1 MSVIAKNYLYD
12 LPEDILVLIYKKAFK
27 ATLKEIEDMRETL
40 DNYDRL
46 VEYIKKNRYDEYKT
60 HAIWSIMLCYRRD
73 VGDPYYKYFLHYADS
88 ETDFLRLN
96 KQKMCRYNPAY
107 SSIKY
112 LDFPIYNIKER
123 ITAESY
129 RDVKKILE
137 KYTSIYLSNYIE
149 TVKANEKEYVREY
162 LNIKRLELCDNK
174 IRIEYVD
181 TVVFKCSIDI
191 YINILETY
199 NFIAKIFK
207 ILNIYNNLYP
217 RYNLEFMNDLGDLRE
232 WFNYNSFF
240 CGFTIS
246 DTSVSGVSGVSG
258 DTLLSRFYSARYT

>member
-12 LPEDILVLIYKKAFK
+12 LPEDIIVLIYKKAFK

-46 VEYIKKNRYDEYKT
+46 VAYIKKNRYDEYKT
-60 HAIWSIMLCYRRD
+60 RAIWSIMLCYRRD

-96 KQKMCRYNPAY
+96 KQKMCKYNPAY

-112 LDFPIYNIKER
+112 LDFPIYPIKER
-123 ITAESY
+123 ITTESY

-137 KYTSIYLSNYIE
+137 EYTSIYLSNYIE

-181 TVVFKCSIDI
+181 TGVFKCSIDI

-199 NFIAKIFK
+199 NFIARIFK
-207 ILNIYNNLYP
+207 ILNMYNNLYP

-232 WFNYNSFF
+232 WFEYNSFF

-246 DTSVSGVSGVSG
+246 DTSDSG

>member
-1 MSVIAKNYLYD
+1 VMSVIAKNYLYD

-46 VEYIKKNRYDEYKT
+46 VAYIKKNRYDEYKT

-96 KQKMCRYNPAY
+96 KQKMCKYNPAY

-246 DTSVSGVSGVSG
+246 DTSVSGVSG

>member
-1 MSVIAKNYLYD
+1 MPATAKNYLYD

-60 HAIWSIMLCYRRD
+60 RAIWSIMLCYRRD
-73 VGDPYYKYFLHYADS
+73 VDDPYYKYFLHYADS

-96 KQKMCRYNPAY
+96 KQKMCKYNPAY

-112 LDFPIYNIKER
+112 LDFPIYPIKER
-123 ITAESY
+123 ITTESY
-129 RDVKKILE
+129 RSIKKVLE
-137 KYTSIYLSNYIE
+137 EYTSIYLSNYID
-149 TVKANEKEYVREY
+149 TVKANVKEY

-181 TVVFKCSIDI
+181 TGVFKCSIDI
-191 YINILETY
+191 YNNILETY
-199 NFIAKIFK
+199 NLIIRIFK
-207 ILNIYNNLYP
+207 ILNMYNNLYP

-232 WFNYNSFF
+232 WFEYNSFF
-240 CGFTIS
+240 CGFTLN
-246 DTSVSGVSGVSG
+246 DTG

>member
-1 MSVIAKNYLYD
+1 
-12 LPEDILVLIYKKAFK
+12 
-27 ATLKEIEDMRETL
+27 
-40 DNYDRL
+40 
-46 VEYIKKNRYDEYKT
+46 
-60 HAIWSIMLCYRRD
+60 
-73 VGDPYYKYFLHYADS
+73 
-88 ETDFLRLN
+88 
-96 KQKMCRYNPAY
+96 MCRYNPAY

-112 LDFPIYNIKER
+112 LDFPIYPIKER

-246 DTSVSGVSGVSG
+246 DTSDSGDSGDSG